1 MNTRP
6 EQKDDEI
13 SHIPF
18 SDTGAHEA
26 TMVVV
31 HLDADIANVAVEGPG
46 RSNNAA
52 RAAYLQILGEG
63 VVCGI
68 WQFEL
73 SQGVEVFR
81 FWLGHFVLFLV
92 RLSIAYYIPVVIV
105 YQSVLY
111 FW

>member
-1 MNTRP
+1 VDTRP

-13 SHIPF
+13 SDIPF

-31 HLDADIANVAVEGPG
+31 HLDADIANVAVKGPG

-68 WQFEL
+68 
-73 SQGVEVFR
+73 
-81 FWLGHFVLFLV
+81 
-92 RLSIAYYIPVVIV
+92 
-105 YQSVLY
+105 
-111 FW
+111 